1 MDTRNRLEHY
11 ADSALDVVLDALP
24 MTEYTA
30 VVVDNS
36 GSIPTGYAVC
46 PCCGGSG
53 RQALTEGDKWMRS
66 WKGGLSYYDP
76 VSDTKNCQNCG
87 GQTMYG
93 KALGY
98 TKVDPATGNGC
109 EHTYV
114 GRKAGNCYHVY
125 TCTKCGSSYDID
137 SGD

>member
-1 MDTRNRLEHY
+1 
-11 ADSALDVVLDALP
+11 